1 MRTKLHAL
9 FSENEIHA
17 AIEAAVTSSTPGSYP
32 VVAGRER
39 PGKKGNTGRR
49 FNAAASQAAPIDAGK
64 RSGAIRISAS
74 DPDALEKL
82 EGRLAS
88 MLAMQENMQRTNDF
102 LQNKD
107 RDGLIRYGYSAEGV
121 EELFL
126 CGPGQQLGFSV
137 QEFNN
142 MAMNI
147 SRVQDRIVELRR
159 NLVRTTK
166 VVQEQGFQYAED
178 VDQQRVMFMFPEK
191 PITSVRQLL
200 GKSGFRWSP
209 NRSSWVRP
217 LNANTLQAAET
228 VRAQLR
234 SMEQIY
240 GDNPKITLH

>member
-1 MRTKLHAL
+1 MGTKLHAL

-17 AIEAAVTSSTPGSYP
+17 AIDAAAKSHTPGRH
-32 VVAGRER
+32 VMITGRER
-39 PGKKGNTGRR
+39 PGKSVNLGRK
-49 FNAAASQAAPIDAGK
+49 FNAAASQAASIEAVK
-64 RSGAIRISAS
+64 RSSAIRISAA

-82 EGRLAS
+82 EGKLAS
-88 MLAMQENMQRTNDF
+88 MLALQENMQRTNDF
-102 LQNKD
+102 LKNKD

-126 CGPGQQLGFSV
+126 CGPGQQLGYSA

-147 SRVQDRIVELRR
+147 GRVQDRIIELKR

-166 VVQEQGFQYAED
+166 VVQEQGYQYAED
-178 VDQQRVMFMFPEK
+178 VDQRRVTFMFPEK

-209 NRSSWVRP
+209 NRGSWVRP
-217 LNANTLQAAET
+217 LNTNTIQAANA
-228 VRAQLR
+228 VRAQLS
-234 SMEQIY
+234 SMPEIY
-240 GDNPKITLH
+240 GENSQITLH